1 MAIRKLEQ
9 NYPPVGFFFRL
20 QIDGLPDTE
29 SDFQEITG
37 LSRNVELQ
45 SIKEGGENRFTH
57 QLPLQ
62 VKSELLILKRGL
74 KVSSE
79 LTDWCKSTI
88 EEFRF
93 TPKDIHLFLLDV
105 ESKSGGAHQPLMAWH
120 IIHAFP
126 VKWEVTGFN
135 AMNNDLAIETI
146 QLNYNYFTKTYAK
159 PQ

>member
-1 MAIRKLEQ
+1 MAVGKLEH

-37 LSRNVELQ
+37 LSRSVELQ
-45 SIKEGGENRFTH
+45 SVKEGGENRFTH
-57 QLPLQ
+57 ELPLQ
-62 VKSELLILKRGL
+62 VKSEPLILKRGL

-105 ESKSGGAHQPLMAWH
+105 ESKSRGEHQPLVAWH

-126 VKWEVTGFN
+126 TKWEVTGFN

-146 QLNYNYFTKTYAK
+146 QLNYSYFTKTYAK